1 MVKNAEAETRSLAAR
16 QTHAQPTDVCHS
28 VRVAWQ
34 TPKVTGDPLSEP
46 FNETLREQNRRLAR
60 ERIID
65 ATVQRVRS
73 TGSTDFTM
81 AEVAGLAGVSLRTL
95 YRYFPN
101 RQDLIDALASVA
113 DQVSAAPLPQ
123 QLDDLEPWLVQAWR
137 NLLDEEALIRSQHLG
152 PAGAEVRRARIP
164 FYRAVTTDVL
174 RALRPGLSEERL
186 ADIVD
191 ISLVLTS
198 SAVLFE
204 FIDVLEIPADRG
216 AERAAE
222 AIRTLLAAA
231 DPSIE
236 H

>member
-1 MVKNAEAETRSLAAR
+1 
-16 QTHAQPTDVCHS
+16 
-28 VRVAWQ
+28 
-34 TPKVTGDPLSEP
+34 VTNDPLHEHA
-46 FNETLREQNRRLAR
+46 NESLREQNRRRAHQ
-60 ERIID
+60 RIVD

-73 TGSTDFTM
+73 TGTTDFTM
-81 AEVAGLAGVSLRTL
+81 AEVAELAGVSLRTL

-113 DQVSAAPLPQ
+113 DQVAEVPLPQ

-152 PAGAEVRRARIP
+152 PGGAEVRRARIP

-174 RALRPGLSEERL
+174 RLLRPGLSEARL

-191 ISLVLTS
+191 VALVLTS

-204 FIDVLEIPADRG
+204 FTDVLEIPADRG
-216 AERAAE
+216 AELAAG
-222 AIRTLLAAA
+222 AIRTLLEVAQL
-231 DPSIE
+231 SVKY
-236 H
+236 